1 MLRDSAYIQESEA
14 EWRNRKSKRSGADV
28 YIPLYTQEDAI
39 GTVNLMQEAYY
50 TEEKEILPGISIK
63 MTDAGHLLGSA
74 SVTFLIEEGEN
85 IRRVVFSGDIGNT
98 NQPILKTL
106 FI

>member
-1 MLRDSAYIQESEA
+1 
-14 EWRNRKSKRSGADV
+14 
-28 YIPLYTQEDAI
+28 
-39 GTVNLMQEAYY
+39 
-50 TEEKEILPGISIK
+50 

-98 NQPILKTL
+98 NQPILKDPIYLTQADVVIMESTYGDRL
-106 FI
+106 HKLNFLII